1 MYQDLEWRL
10 KPFRT
15 VGCGWGWE
23 DEISR
28 EKEGRSEAENGET
41 CSRND
46 LHHYEHRV
54 QITLANRMQG
64 FSRKN
69 QNIFIRKN

>member
-15 VGCGWGWE
+15 VGWGWGWE

-28 EKEGRSEAENGET
+28 EKEGRKWG
-41 CSRND
+41 D
-46 LHHYEHRV
+46 L
-54 QITLANRMQG
+54 
-64 FSRKN
+64 FP
-69 QNIFIRKN
+69 